1 LRSAGGLAGL
11 VVQSV
16 DAVCF
21 PLIDYATFKE
31 EVVTILE
38 RDDLLLFV
46 GVEWRVGVV
55 NGGEFIV
62 SCIPNH
68 VVGEVR
74 HRPHKLLILLIYRA
88 VANVLLLGRDL
99 LLLAHFNGSAEGGS
113 VDHGHGLHLHSL
125 LLVLL
130 LLRAHRLLLVLRRG
144 KRHHLWLLR
153 LLAELSLD
161 GCLLHLLWRRLLLNA
176 WLLLVEG
183 IRDRS
188 LISCSLGATVFIYA
202 TELFIELGLLL
213 LLLLRALNC
222 DELLSWRLLL
232 PKLLL
237 RLLLV
242 AGLWRTLL
250 LLLDGN
256 RLLLGLL
263 GGGGGAGLEVGAGRD
278 LTLVAD
284 ERGHDLRLER
294 ILLLLH
300 RSTIL
305 LDQDLASLEAHVG

>member
-1 LRSAGGLAGL
+1 M
-11 VVQSV
+11 VQSV

-21 PLIDYATFKE
+21 PLINYATFKE

-38 RDDLLLFV
+38 RDDLLLLV

-55 NGGEFIV
+55 NRGEFV
-62 SCIPNH
+62 VPCIPNH

-74 HRPHKLLILLIYRA
+74 HRPHKLLILLVYRA

-99 LLLAHFNGSAEGGS
+99 LLLLLLAHVNGRAEGGS

-188 LISCSLGATVFIYA
+188 LISCSLGAAVFIYA

-256 RLLLGLL
+256 RLLLGLF

-305 LDQDLASLEAHVG
+305 LDHDLASLVAHVG

>member
-1 LRSAGGLAGL
+1 M
-11 VVQSV
+11 VQSV
-16 DAVCF
+16 DAICF

-38 RDDLLLFV
+38 RDDLLLLV

-62 SCIPNH
+62 PCIPNH

-74 HRPHKLLILLIYRA
+74 HRPHKLLILLVYRA

-99 LLLAHFNGSAEGGS
+99 LLLLLLAHVNGRAEGGS

-130 LLRAHRLLLVLRRG
+130 LLRAHRLLLVLRCG

-161 GCLLHLLWRRLLLNA
+161 GCLLHLLWCRLLLNA

-188 LISCSLGATVFIYA
+188 LISCSLGAAVFIYA

-263 GGGGGAGLEVGAGRD
+263 GGGGGASLEVGAGRD

-300 RSTIL
+300 GSTIL
-305 LDQDLASLEAHVG
+305 LDQDLASLVAHVG